1 MSVSKIRLG
10 SDEMRYIAL
19 FESITGATA
28 NDCLI
33 DPSGDRIIF
42 VAKPGQM
49 GLAIGKAGKNI
60 NALRRMTGKPVEVV
74 EGSENVEGLIKNSL
88 APAKIKE
95 IRVTERPD
103 RKIVVVEVDPK
114 DKALAIGKNGRTID
128 KTRMLAK
135 RYFQIDHVQI
145 A

>member
-1 MSVSKIRLG
+1 MSTARIKLTGEDMRL
-10 SDEMRYIAL
+10 IAL
-19 FESITGATA
+19 FENITGATA
-28 NDCLI
+28 NDCII
-33 DPSGDRIIF
+33 DNDRIIF
-42 VAKPGQM
+42 VAKPGEM
-49 GLAIGKAGKNI
+49 GLAIGKGGKNI
-60 NALRRMTGKPVEVV
+60 NMLRKMTGKPIEVV
-74 EGSENVEGLIKNSL
+74 EFGDTVDGLVKNCL

-95 IRVTERPD
+95 IRITERPD

-135 RYFQIDHVQI
+135 RYYQIDHVQI

>member
-1 MSVSKIRLG
+1 MSATKIRLG

-33 DPSGDRIIF
+33 DLSCDRIIF
-42 VAKPGQM
+42 IAKSGQM

-60 NALRRMTGKPVEVV
+60 NMLRRMTGKPVEVV
-74 EGSENVEGLIKNSL
+74 EASENVEGLIRNSL
-88 APAKIKE
+88 APARIKE

-103 RKIVVVEVDPK
+103 KKIVIVEVDPR
-114 DKALAIGKNGRTID
+114 DKAIAIGKNGRTID

-135 RYFQIDHVQI
+135 RYFQVDHVQV

>member
-1 MSVSKIRLG
+1 
-10 SDEMRYIAL
+10 MRYIAL

-42 VAKPGQM
+42 IAAPGQM

-74 EGSENVEGLIKNSL
+74 EGSENVEDLIRNSL

-135 RYFQIDHVQI
+135 RYFHVDHVQI
-145 A
+145 T